1 MIRIKYLIISDLMR
15 LSFKA
20 LTEKRV
26 RALLTII
33 GISIGPFI
41 MVMMGS
47 VIAGYSSYI
56 INQITSLGQNGIIIF
71 PSGSYKLSENDLN
84 YVRSLPNVER
94 AEPFYYTQGFAKIC
108 GENKKVYIY
117 AMDLDFIFQVVRNAK
132 IMKGSLPGPNDVSK
146 SLVGYKIA
154 YNDNGDKCYDLNDVV
169 SVSVSIY
176 QNNKGLVRKNINL
189 MISAVLEEYGGALF
203 FSPDSTLFISYDAGK
218 KILGFNDW
226 SGIIVLV
233 RDVYEVRNVT
243 NMLRNYFSGN
253 ADVISF
259 SAIADSVASVT
270 RVVDFINFTTSLS
283 AFAVAV
289 SGVAATMITSVMER
303 TREIGVMKAI
313 GYTNTLVMILII
325 MEAILMSL
333 IGAGIGVSL
342 GVVGAYILS
351 GRGLTLSGMMESS
364 TIVIYAPP
372 KISLENILFVI
383 LLTISIGILGGI
395 LPAYRA
401 AKIPPATALR
411 YE

>member
-1 MIRIKYLIISDLMR
+1 
-15 LSFKA
+15 
-20 LTEKRV
+20 
-26 RALLTII
+26 
-33 GISIGPFI
+33 
-41 MVMMGS
+41 
-47 VIAGYSSYI
+47 
-56 INQITSLGQNGIIIF
+56 
-71 PSGSYKLSENDLN
+71 
-84 YVRSLPNVER
+84 
-94 AEPFYYTQGFAKIC
+94 
-108 GENKKVYIY
+108 
-117 AMDLDFIFQVVRNAK
+117 
-132 IMKGSLPGPNDVSK
+132 MKGSLPGPNEVSK

-243 NMLRNYFSGN
+243 NTLRNYFSGN